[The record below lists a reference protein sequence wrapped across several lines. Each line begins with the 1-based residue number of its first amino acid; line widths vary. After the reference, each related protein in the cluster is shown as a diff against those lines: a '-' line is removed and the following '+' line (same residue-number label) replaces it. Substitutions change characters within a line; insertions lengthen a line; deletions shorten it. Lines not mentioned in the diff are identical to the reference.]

1 MKRLSYYDNKN
12 LKSSTDIFNYFEETL
27 INTNQ
32 TWDYFNDWNKVY
44 SNLKKYNIELNILNS
59 LCNTHNF
66 NEELTNLLLKYPE
79 IIQVFPIL
87 IGVRNKKNKISVLD
101 DEKLPEFNYHDFDFQ
116 KKKLSDKDIQNFI
129 IFFQKSGLKDFI
141 LNKGVTNLK
150 DYVHGIEIGLDTNA
164 RKNRSGSFMQNFI
177 NKLLVNVYN
186 LKEGDTFIE
195 EGSAANI
202 LDLWNIDLPM
212 DKSSRKPDFVVNK
225 NKRLF
230 WIETNFYSGGGSKLK
245 STCGEYKSLSDF
257 CKSKNIV
264 FIWITDGKG
273 WKTTLKPLQ
282 ETFENNDYIFNLNM
296 VKNGILE
303 YVWEKN

>member
-1 MKRLSYYDNKN
+1 MKRLNYYDDKN

-27 INTNQ
+27 INNNR
-32 TWDYFNDWNKVY
+32 TWDYFIDWNKIH
-44 SNLKKYNIELNILNS
+44 SNLNEYNIELNILNS
-59 LCNTHNF
+59 LCNAHNF
-66 NEELTNLLLKYPE
+66 NEELANLLHKYPE
-79 IIQVFPIL
+79 IIRVFPIL
-87 IGVRNKKNKISVLD
+87 IGVRDDKIRVLNK
-101 DEKLPEFNYHDFDFQ
+101 EKLPEFNYHDFNFQ
-116 KKKLSDKDIQNFI
+116 KKKISDKDIQNFI

-141 LNKGVTNLK
+141 LNKGITNLK
-150 DYVHGIEIGLDTNA
+150 DYVYGIEVGLGSNG
-164 RKNRSGSFMQNFI
+164 RKNRGGSIMENI
-177 NKLLVNVYN
+177 VHNLLMNVYN
-186 LKEGDTFIE
+186 LKYNDTFTDQ
-195 EGSAANI
+195 GSPSKI
-202 LDLWNIDLPM
+202 LDLWNIDLPI